1 MSLEYEARA
10 VMVSDSQDGKKMIV
24 FRTVC
29 GRTVKVG
36 CDPNQADFVMRELNP
51 VQEPCA

>member
-10 VMVSDSQDGKKMIV
+10 VGISDSPDGKKMLV

-29 GRTVKVG
+29 GRTVKVIVHT
-36 CDPNQADFVMRELNP
+36 NMADFAVRELNP
-51 VQEPCA
+51 VLEPCA